1 MDRRTRR
8 YSPRSEG
15 LEVRQM
21 LSTATV
27 ANPKATAV
35 QAATATVSAV
45 NPYGTSTTAGTQI
58 DGQAPVADT
67 IEAKLQHIQN
77 YPYFIGLL
85 NRDGAVPQPAVS
97 VIQSNLRAMIG
108 TLHAGDS
115 TAIHQFNLDLRN
127 AETSYNILPDQASAL
142 NRDFGNALLAAGADP
157 QITANLQAEMNNLA
171 QAATQQS
178 NPSIV
183 ARNEYAT
190 TLELALGTG
199 RPLLAP
205 AKPRLSSTIR
215 KGTINNL
222 DTTNVAQPTLIGT
235 YAANT
240 NIQIV
245 DANNTVFGTATT
257 NANGT
262 YAVKFT
268 NPLPNGTYT
277 IRVRAEDLNYFSPPS
292 KTYTFVV
299 NVKTPKVSAKAKA

>member
-8 YSPRSEG
+8 YCPTSEG
-15 LEVRQM
+15 LEGRQM
-21 LSTATV
+21 LSTATA

-35 QAATATVSAV
+35 QTAATTGNAS
-45 NPYGTSTTAGTQI
+45 NPYSGSTVAGTQI

-97 VIQSNLRAMIG
+97 IIQSNLRAMVG

-115 TAIHQFNLDLRN
+115 TAIHQFNIDLRN
-127 AETSYNILPDQASAL
+127 AGTSYNILPSQASAL
-142 NRDFGNALLAAGADP
+142 NRDFGKALLAAGADP

-205 AKPRLSSTIR
+205 AKPRLSSTLR
-215 KGTINNL
+215 KGTVNNL
-222 DTTNVAQPTLIGT
+222 DTTNVAQPTLTGS

-257 NANGT
+257 NASGT
-262 YAVKFT
+262 YAVKFA

-277 IRVRAEDLNYFSPPS
+277 VRVRAEDLNYYSPPS

-299 NVKTPKVSAKAKA
+299 NVKTPKVSAKL